1 MADSDDDYENTMMN
15 YTTKRNGSQNGRNKF
30 KKEREEYSNGD
41 SMKNSYHDKSHYN
54 NNNNNNKRS
63 DRSFTPPLSRYF
75 FLFLKNQIKKINNY
89 YKK

>member
-54 NNNNNNKRS
+54 NNNNNKRS
-63 DRSFTPPLSRYF
+63 DRSYTPPLSRYF

>member
-41 SMKNSYHDKSHYN
+41 SMKNSWYN
-54 NNNNNNKRS
+54 Y
-63 DRSFTPPLSRYF
+63 LGY
-75 FLFLKNQIKKINNY
+75 QH
-89 YKK
+89 